1 MNHFGHT
8 TITPNIDISEY
19 SLIEVKKRGQCAPL
33 SIPLLGLKFRVVM
46 STNQEISHS
55 DIFLEISVIVKK
67 YSFKL
72 NNGDPLCEK
81 SPKK

>member
-8 TITPNIDISEY
+8 TITPNLSIRIFFN
-19 SLIEVKKRGQCAPL
+19 EVKKRGQCAPL

-46 STNQEISHS
+46 STNQEISDS
-55 DIFLEISVIVKK
+55 DIFLELSVIEKK
-67 YSFKL
+67 YSSKL